1 MSAEAPLFIQIYT
14 DEHVSPLIAQTLR
27 RRGFVAQS
35 AIEIGMIG
43 RSDEEHL
50 AYAADHAMAILTFD
64 QVDFVQ
70 LAQQWAAAQREHAGI
85 IISPQLGSRQMSQL
99 LQSLSR
105 LLDTLTADELHNQ
118 VVFLQQFGAH
128 RPRIAETRA
137 EYEAGLVNRGSVAD
151 LMVEVAE

>member
-1 MSAEAPLFIQIYT
+1 MSTEDPLFIQIYT

-27 RRGFVAQS
+27 RRGFVARS

-50 AYAADHAMAILTFD
+50 TYAASHSMAILTFD

-70 LAQQWAAAQREHAGI
+70 LAQQWTAAQCEHAGI
-85 IISPQLGSRQMSQL
+85 IISPQFGSRQLSQL

-105 LLDTLTADELHNQ
+105 LLDTLTAGELCNQ
-118 VVFLQQFGAH
+118 VVFLQRFGAH

-137 EYEAGLVNRGSVAD
+137 EYETELVSRDAVVRD
-151 LMVEVAE
+151 K